1 IVVTDGSQVSE
12 GTQIGTVGRTPR
24 DRREGCTPPDAAH
37 LHFEVKDHNVL
48 GDMSDDGPNWGYT
61 PDHPDQHGYHD
72 PLVSLH
78 TVSDFDSPF
87 RVRISEDRVNL
98 RVGPGGNG
106 DTAYRVI
113 NELSAGEEYNAFR
126 SQEAAV
132 LGCSRG
138 WYQIRRLDGGRFID
152 VYGGEMPAGWV
163 CANLVA
169 RVN

>member
-1 IVVTDGSQVSE
+1 
-12 GTQIGTVGRTPR
+12 
-24 DRREGCTPPDAAH
+24 
-37 LHFEVKDHNVL
+37 
-48 GDMSDDGPNWGYT
+48 
-61 PDHPDQHGYHD
+61 
-72 PLVSLH
+72 
-78 TVSDFDSPF
+78 
-87 RVRISEDRVNL
+87 
-98 RVGPGGNG
+98 VGPGGNG